1 MTAAPIETDRDIA
14 HAAAAL
20 AGQCRHMAAALDVCG
35 GPPPLRRRPPGFET
49 LARILVGQQLS
60 VASASAIWGRVEAGL
75 GTVTP
80 EAVAAQADES
90 LRAMGLSRPKQRYL
104 RAAAE
109 AVLDGTLDLDGLPAL
124 DDGAAHRHLIA
135 VKGIGPWTADIYLL
149 SGLGRPDVFP
159 AGDLALQAAAQ
170 RLMRKRKRP
179 DAEGLARIARTWRP
193 YRGVAARILWTY
205 YSIPP
210 V

>member
-1 MTAAPIETDRDIA
+1 MRAIETERDIKRA
-14 HAAAAL
+14 VKAL
-20 AGQCRHMAAALDVCG
+20 ADQCEHMANAVEVCG

-60 VASASAIWGRVEAGL
+60 VASANAIWGRVETGF
-75 GTVTP
+75 GSVTP
-80 EAVAAQADES
+80 EAIAGADDET
-90 LRAMGLSRPKQRYL
+90 LRTMGLSRPKQRYL
-104 RAAAE
+104 RSTAN
-109 AVLDGTLDLDGLPAL
+109 AVLDGSLDLDGIADM
-124 DDGAAHRHLIA
+124 DDAQAHAHMVA
-135 VKGIGPWTADIYLL
+135 VVGIGPWTADIYLL

-179 DAEGLARIARTWRP
+179 DAAALTRIARRWQP

-205 YSIPP
+205 YSVPP